1 MKKILFALMMLF
13 VSCGIA
19 SAALFESG
27 TKDAQPAV
35 LYGKTDAGVIVPVK
49 VDASGNMAIAPKQ
62 MFIDSTDDLGTVID
76 AIEASG
82 VATQLN
88 LAPGTY
94 TKCGITIT
102 TPVKLSI
109 RGSGTANTIIS
120 CTSSSADQQVFNISG
135 QDATSYIDFKD
146 LYISVDLTG
155 NYIADGIFV
164 DQTAGTSLTDSQLKF
179 DNVKVYSHSSLGH
192 VYGIR
197 LQDASFDANNLNM
210 NCLEEH
216 TGHDCKCFWA
226 RMNSTIDASL
236 SSYMRNSQITAGT
249 GSNSSSFSARAI
261 SYYMDNSDHGGKTW
275 NVYQYNTNAY
285 AYQYVNTGGEKLG
298 CYAVNDDTATNG
310 TLNVYYYGGTCGSDY
325 RAIRTSATSNAA
337 INSKYSGTIFY
348 GTSYIPD
355 LIQSSGSATTRTY
368 DAVIPVL
375 GLYNTLA
382 NLPTLTGTNAVTG
395 VGTSL
400 IDLVG
405 QTGATNTTASGS
417 VTGGA
422 GGLVSVVSGKGGA
435 ATATTGAGTGGAGGA
450 ITLTAGDGAAQTNAS
465 GTTNTGGAAGK
476 ISILGGAGGAA
487 NSGSSTDTG
496 GAGSSIYLKPGAGGI
511 GTDTNGAD
519 GNVFLAVNS
528 TGTVT
533 GNVMIRSNSV
543 PDGPLVVAPPSSQ
556 TISAGNVITDDGCG
570 TIKQITSAGAV
581 TTDTTNTFTAPAVG
595 NKGCC
600 MKVINVGANNIT
612 LDNNA
617 NFKSAGGA
625 DVVMTADDAVT
636 VCSNGSGGKWYQ
648 ITALEAN

>member
-1 MKKILFALMMLF
+1 MKIILLLLCSLLLITPAYA
-13 VSCGIA
+13 VT
-19 SAALFESG
+19 ESG
-27 TKDAQPAV
+27 SNDAQSVV
-35 LYGKTDAGVIVPVK
+35 LYGNYNNTLVPLK
-49 VDASGNMAIAPKQ
+49 VASDGSILPKQ
-62 MFIDSTDDLGTVID
+62 MFIDSSQNIGIVID
-76 AIEASG
+76 TIEASG

-94 TKCGITIT
+94 SACGITISS
-102 TPVKLSI
+102 PVKLSI
-109 RGSGTANTIIS
+109 KGSGTANTIIS
-120 CTSSSADQQVFNISG
+120 CTSSSAAQQVFNISG
-135 QDATSYIDFKD
+135 QDATSYLDFED

-155 NYIADGIFV
+155 NYTADGIFI
-164 DQTAGTSLTDSQLKF
+164 DQTAGTSLTDSQVKF
-179 DNVKVYSHSSLGH
+179 TNVKVYSHSSVGH
-192 VYGIR
+192 AYGIR
-197 LQDASFDANNLNM
+197 LQDTSFDADGLIM
-210 NCLEEH
+210 NCLEED

-236 SSYMRNSQITAGT
+236 NSYMRNSQITAGT
-249 GSNSSSFSARAI
+249 GSSSSSFSARAI
-261 SYYMDNSDHGGKTW
+261 SYYMDNTDHGGKTW

-285 AYQYVNTGGEKLG
+285 AYQYVNSGGERLG

-310 TLNVYYYGGTCGSDY
+310 TLNVYYYGGTCGSDSH
-325 RAIRTSATSNAA
+325 RAIRNSATSNAA
-337 INSKYSGTIFY
+337 INSRYSGTVFY

-422 GGLVSVVSGKGGA
+422 GGLVSVVAGKGGA
-435 ATATTGAGTGGAGGA
+435 ATATNGAGTGGAGGA

-465 GTTNTGGAAGK
+465 GTTNTGGAAGR

-496 GAGSSIYLKPGAGGI
+496 GAGSSIYLKPGAGGV

-543 PDGPLVVAPPSSQ
+543 PDGPLVVTPPSSQ

-581 TTDTTNTFTAPAVG
+581 TTDTTNTFTAPAAG

-600 MKVINVGANNIT
+600 MDVVNVGAQNIT

-617 NFKSAGGA
+617 NFVSQGAA
-625 DVVMTADDAVT
+625 DVVMTGNDAVR
-636 VCSNGSGGKWYQ
+636 VCSTGSGGKWYQ
-648 ITALEAN
+648 ITPLEAN